1 VGRRVHRARRE
12 ELLVSSSKERYPL
25 RARET
30 ACRPVADEGYLVVV
44 PSRAAVEVLNPVGGK
59 IYSMLD
65 GKHTE
70 DDIVRAVVDEFEV
83 GEDEA
88 RRDVDAFL
96 DELRAKGM
104 LARTGAGGNE
114 AEEAA
119 HE

>member
-1 VGRRVHRARRE
+1 M
-12 ELLVSSSKERYPL
+12 SSTKERYPR
-25 RARET
+25 RAAET

-65 GKHTE
+65 GKHTQ
-70 DDIVRAVVDEFEV
+70 DDIVRAVIDEFDV
-83 GEDEA
+83 SEDEA

-96 DELRAKGM
+96 DELRARGM
-104 LARTGAGGNE
+104 LATTGAGDNKAG
-114 AEEAA
+114 EAA